1 MCTTTLYLFWS
12 SNRCHVFV
20 RSETRDANGRVVGS
34 YQYLDPLKRIVKV
47 DYTADSSGF
56 YPTVQGAV
64 PDALPKV
71 RQGEGGGEG
80 EKRDRLLP
88 HRARGSRAR
97 RPSQGKTGR
106 GREGEGPAS
115 IPPCRESCPT
125 LCPR

>member
-1 MCTTTLYLFWS
+1 MCRHVGMCVLQNYTYSAVLT
-12 SNRCHVFV
+12 RVHVFV

-71 RQGEGGGEG
+71 RQGEE
-80 EKRDRLLP
+80 
-88 HRARGSRAR
+88 
-97 RPSQGKTGR
+97 GR
-106 GREGEGPAS
+106 GRGEGLVS
-115 IPPCRESCPT
+115 NRWSREPCPT